1 MKSLI
6 HFDKNQ
12 NFFVDTKQVIV
23 YGSLAYDRIMDF
35 PGKFR
40 DNFLPD
46 KLHFINVSFA
56 VPKLTENF
64 GGTAGNIAY
73 NLSLLRARP
82 IILAEAGND
91 FAKYSKWLAQLKV
104 ETKYIYLEKDLPTAS
119 AYIITDKEDN
129 QITGFY
135 SGAMQKHYRSFSNN
149 IFKNALV
156 VISPGN
162 CADMSVLVKVCT
174 KKQIPFIYDP
184 GQQIPHLTKNELV
197 WGVKNSLV
205 FIGNDYE
212 VSLVAHRLNISEK
225 TLGQR
230 TNILIK
236 TLGAK
241 GSEIWHKGKCI
252 KIFIFKPRQVIDPTG
267 AGDAYRAGLVTGLLR
282 RWPIAK
288 IGRFASLIA
297 SYAVEQYGTQKHKF
311 TKAELERRYFKR
323 FKESLFN

>member
-1 MKSLI
+1 MKSLL
-6 HFDKNQ
+6 HFNNQ
-12 NFFVDTKQVIV
+12 HRYFNTKRVII
-23 YGSLAYDRIMDF
+23 YGSLAYDRVMDF

-46 KLHFINVSFA
+46 KLHLINVSFA

-73 NLSLLRARP
+73 NLSLLHLRP

-91 FAKYSKWLAQLKV
+91 FAQYGRRFAKLKV
-104 ETKYIYLEKDLPTAS
+104 DARNIYSVRHLSTAS

-135 SGAMQKHYRSFSNN
+135 AGAMQKYYHGFPNN
-149 IFKNALV
+149 IFRNTLI

-162 CADMSVLVKVCT
+162 CKDMSALAKICI
-174 KKQIPFIYDP
+174 KKQTPFIYDP

-197 WGVKNSLV
+197 CGVKNSLV

-212 VSLVAHRLNISEK
+212 ISLVAHRLKISEK
-225 TLGQR
+225 ILAQR
-230 TNILIK
+230 ANILIK

-241 GSEIWHKGKCI
+241 GSEIWYKGKRI
-252 KIFIFKPRQVIDPTG
+252 KIPAFKPRQVIDPTG
-267 AGDAYRAGLVTGLLR
+267 AGDAYRAGLVVGLLR
-282 RWPIAK
+282 HWPIVK
-288 IGRFASLIA
+288 IGRFASLVA

-311 TKAELERRYFKR
+311 TQVELERRYAKR
-323 FKESLFN
+323 FKENL

>member
-1 MKSLI
+1 MKSSL
-6 HFDKNQ
+6 HFDKKQ
-12 NFFVDTKQVIV
+12 NAYINIKRVIV
-23 YGSLAYDRIMDF
+23 YGSLAYDRVMDF

-46 KLHFINVSFA
+46 KLHLINVSFA

-91 FAKYSKWLAQLKV
+91 FIKYSKWLVQLKI
-104 ETKYIYLEKDLPTAS
+104 ETKHIYSVKDLPTAS

-135 SGAMQKHYRSFSNN
+135 SGAIQKHYPSFSDD

-156 VISPGN
+156 IISPGN
-162 CADMSVLVKVCT
+162 CRDMSTLVKICF
-174 KKQIPFIYDP
+174 KKQTPFIYDP
-184 GQQIPHLTKNELV
+184 GQQIPHLTKNELAY
-197 WGVKNSLV
+197 GVKNSLV

-212 VSLVAHRLNISEK
+212 ISLVAHILKISEQ
-225 TLGQR
+225 TLIQR
-230 TNILIK
+230 ANILIK

-252 KIFIFKPRQVIDPTG
+252 KIPAFKPRQVIDPTG
-267 AGDAYRAGLVTGLLR
+267 AGDAYRAGLAMGLLR
-282 RWPIAK
+282 HWPITK
-288 IGRFASLIA
+288 IGRFVSLVA

-311 TKAELERRYFKR
+311 TQTELEQRYSKR
-323 FKESLFN
+323 FKENLF

>member
-1 MKSLI
+1 M
-6 HFDKNQ
+6 
-12 NFFVDTKQVIV
+12 VDSIYLNIKQARTIIV
-23 YGSLAYDRIMDF
+23 YGSLAYDRVMDF

-40 DNFLPD
+40 DNFLPN
-46 KLHFINVSFA
+46 KLHLINVSFS

-64 GGTAGNIAY
+64 GGTAGNITY
-73 NLSLLRARP
+73 NLSLLRGKP

-91 FAKYSKWLAQLKV
+91 FTKYDKWLAKLKV
-104 ETKYIYLEKDLPTAS
+104 DTGCIYSVKDLVTAS

-135 SGAMQKHYRSFSNN
+135 SGAMQRHYRSFPNT
-149 IFKNALV
+149 IFKNTLV

-162 CADMSVLVKVCT
+162 CKDMSTLVKVCT

-184 GQQIPHLTKNELV
+184 GQQIPHLTKNELA

-212 VSLVAHRLNISEK
+212 ISLVAHRLNISEK
-225 TLGQR
+225 ILIQHA
-230 TNILIK
+230 NILIK

-252 KIFIFKPRQVIDPTG
+252 KISAFKPRQVIDPTG
-267 AGDAYRAGLVTGLLR
+267 AGDAYRAGLVIGLLR
-282 RWPIAK
+282 HWSIAK
-288 IGRFASLIA
+288 IGRFASLVA
-297 SYAVEQYGTQKHKF
+297 SYAVEQYGTQKHEF
-311 TKAELERRYFKR
+311 TQVELERRYFKC
-323 FKESLFN
+323 FKESLF